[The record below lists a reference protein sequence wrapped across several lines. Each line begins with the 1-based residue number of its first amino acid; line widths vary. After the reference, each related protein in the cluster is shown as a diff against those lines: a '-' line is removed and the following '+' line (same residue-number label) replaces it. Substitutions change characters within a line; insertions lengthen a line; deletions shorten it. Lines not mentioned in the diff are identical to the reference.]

1 VITDEMAE
9 RALDYIRDNAGKYAE
24 AKAQTRQLDHYRK
37 IKRSEL
43 FLKASG
49 TVAEREAIAE
59 TSPEYKEL
67 IDGIA
72 ASEEEENRLKW
83 MLLAA
88 QEKLN
93 VWRTMSANERGAT
106 R

>member
-1 VITDEMAE
+1 MITDKDAE
-9 RALDYIRDNAGKYAE
+9 RCLDFIRDNAGKYAE

-43 FLKASG
+43 FLKATG
-49 TVAEREAIAE
+49 TVAEREALAE
-59 TSPEYKEL
+59 SSPEYL
-67 IDGIA
+67 AVVDGLA
-72 ASEEEENRLKW
+72 VSEEIENKLKW
-83 MLLAA
+83 QLIGA

-93 VWRTMSANERGAT
+93 AWRTMSANERGAT